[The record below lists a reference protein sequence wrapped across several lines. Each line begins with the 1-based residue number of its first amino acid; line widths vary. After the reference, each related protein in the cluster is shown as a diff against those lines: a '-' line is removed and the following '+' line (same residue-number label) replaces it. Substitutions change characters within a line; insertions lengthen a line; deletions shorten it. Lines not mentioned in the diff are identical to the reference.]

1 MTGTWGGA
9 LGRKTAYIVYF
20 QALSLFD
27 GSIVGNN
34 IDINNFKTV
43 FRTLTPSTGLS
54 LDFVVI

>member
-27 GSIVGNN
+27 GSIVENN
-34 IDINNFKTV
+34 IDINNLKNC
-43 FRTLTPSTGLS
+43 FRNLTPSTGLS